1 MDPEDK
7 RFIESDPPAPY
18 LEQLMYEGLSEEEAE
33 EVLRQQQPI
42 RTSEDESNDIPF

>member
-1 MDPEDK
+1 MDPEAP

-42 RTSEDESNDIPF
+42 NNEGETGEIPF

>member
-7 RFIESDPPAPY
+7 CFIESDPPAPY
-18 LEQLMYEGLSEEEAE
+18 IEQLMYEGLSEEEAE

-42 RTSEDESNDIPF
+42 NNEGETGEIPF